1 MAEDEED
8 EGDNHEDVDVAREDV
23 DVGRA
28 VVDVREAAD
37 VQLQDYEGP
46 SWGQCLGVIGS
57 LPTAQHEHLSM
68 IGTS

>member
-46 SWGQCLGVIGS
+46 WGSVWV
-57 LPTAQHEHLSM
+57 
-68 IGTS
+68 